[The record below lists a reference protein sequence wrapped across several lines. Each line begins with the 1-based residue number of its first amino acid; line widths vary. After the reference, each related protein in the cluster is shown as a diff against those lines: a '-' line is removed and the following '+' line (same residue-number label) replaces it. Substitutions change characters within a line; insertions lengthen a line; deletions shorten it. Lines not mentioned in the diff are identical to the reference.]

1 MWASHR
7 RLKEFIM
14 SLRPFS
20 LIVAVVLLVACSP
33 VTQEN
38 FAKLEAGMSR
48 AEVEKLLG
56 KPGEC
61 AGALGMS
68 SCTWGQKNRFISI
81 QFAGDKVMMFSGQG
95 LK

>member
-1 MWASHR
+1 
-7 RLKEFIM
+7 M
-14 SLRPFS
+14 SLRTPL
-20 LIVAVVLLVACSP
+20 LIAGALLLGACSP

-38 FAKLEAGMSR
+38 FAKLEPGMDR
-48 AEVEKLLG
+48 AQVEQLLG

-68 SCTWGQKNRFISI
+68 SCTWGEKNRFISV
-81 QFAGDKVMMFSGQG
+81 QFAGDQVMMFSGKG

>member
-1 MWASHR
+1 MP
-7 RLKEFIM
+7 
-14 SLRPFS
+14 LRHLGLLAGL
-20 LIVAVVLLVACSP
+20 LILAGCNP
-33 VTQEN
+33 ITQEN

-48 AEVEKLLG
+48 QQVEELLG

-68 SCTWGQKNRFISI
+68 SCTWGAKHRFISI
-81 QFAGDKVMMFSGQG
+81 QYAGDKVLMFSGQG

>member
-1 MWASHR
+1 
-7 RLKEFIM
+7 M
-14 SLRPFS
+14 SLRYLGLLAGL
-20 LIVAVVLLVACSP
+20 LILTGCNP
-33 VTQEN
+33 ITQEN

-48 AEVEKLLG
+48 QQVEELLG

-68 SCTWGQKNRFISI
+68 SCTWGAKHRFISI
-81 QFAGDKVMMFSGQG
+81 QYAGDKVLMFSGQG

>member
-1 MWASHR
+1 
-7 RLKEFIM
+7 M
-14 SLRPFS
+14 SLRHLGLLAGL
-20 LIVAVVLLVACSP
+20 LILAGCNP
-33 VTQEN
+33 ITQEN

-48 AEVEKLLG
+48 QQVEELLG

-68 SCTWGQKNRFISI
+68 SCTWGAKHRFISI
-81 QFAGDKVMMFSGQG
+81 QYAGDKILMFSGQG

>member
-1 MWASHR
+1 
-7 RLKEFIM
+7 M
-14 SLRPFS
+14 SLRYFGLLAGL
-20 LIVAVVLLVACSP
+20 LILTGCNP
-33 VTQEN
+33 ITQEN

-48 AEVEKLLG
+48 QQVEELLG

-68 SCTWGQKNRFISI
+68 SCTWGAKHRFISI
-81 QFAGDKVMMFSGQG
+81 QYAGDKVLMFSGQG

>member
-1 MWASHR
+1 
-7 RLKEFIM
+7 M
-14 SLRPFS
+14 SLRHFGLLAAL
-20 LIVAVVLLVACSP
+20 LILTGCNP
-33 VTQEN
+33 ITQEN

-48 AEVEKLLG
+48 QQVEELLG

-68 SCTWGQKNRFISI
+68 SCTWGSKHRFISI
-81 QFAGDKVMMFSGQG
+81 QYAGDKVLMFSGQG

>member
-1 MWASHR
+1 
-7 RLKEFIM
+7 M
-14 SLRPFS
+14 SLRFPA
-20 LIVAVVLLVACSP
+20 LIAGLMLLAGCNP

-38 FAKLEAGMSR
+38 FARLEAGMSR
-48 AEVEKLLG
+48 AQVEELLG

-68 SCTWGQKNRFISI
+68 SCTWGAKHRFISI

>member
-1 MWASHR
+1 
-7 RLKEFIM
+7 M

-20 LIVAVVLLVACSP
+20 VIVAVALLAACSP

-48 AEVEKLLG
+48 AEVEKILG

-68 SCTWGQKNRFISI
+68 SCTWVQKNRFISI
-81 QFAGDKVMMFSGQG
+81 QFAVVKVMMFSGQG

>member
-1 MWASHR
+1 
-7 RLKEFIM
+7 M
-14 SLRPFS
+14 SLRYP
-20 LIVAVVLLVACSP
+20 LMLVGVLLLAGCNP

-38 FAKLEAGMSR
+38 FSRLEAGMSR
-48 AEVEKLLG
+48 AQVEEMLG

-68 SCTWGQKNRFISI
+68 SCTWGAKHRFISI

>member
-1 MWASHR
+1 
-7 RLKEFIM
+7 M
-14 SLRPFS
+14 SLRYFG
-20 LIVAVVLLVACSP
+20 LLGGLLLLAGCNP

-38 FAKLEAGMSR
+38 FARLEAGMSR
-48 AEVEKLLG
+48 QQVEELLG